1 MDLPE
6 YTSVRLAQSPL
17 LLVAA
22 QINFEEV
29 GREVTHAQARS
40 VQKKMGSGW
49 TRLESAPLVQATMT
63 SGGAVNE
70 PNRQAYRLS
79 APAGSWTLQ
88 LNPST
93 VTLETRAYEGWETL
107 RTQLAALA
115 TAVAEVFDPA
125 SEHRLGLRYIDQ
137 IPLPSGRTGWD
148 GLIESSL
155 LGLSRDRR
163 FADNVLAT
171 DQRVLLQLDGDARCV
186 LRYGQVPDPATN
198 QAAETY
204 LLDYDVFREN
214 REYAP
219 TSVMTGAD
227 ALHNYVGG
235 LFLASITAD
244 LYKRLAETE

>member
-6 YTSVRLAQSPL
+6 YTSVRLPRSPL

-22 QINFEEV
+22 QINFEDV
-29 GREVTHAQARS
+29 GREVAHVQARS
-40 VQKKMGSGW
+40 VQKRMGPGW
-49 TRLESAPLVQATMT
+49 TRLESAPLVQTT
-63 SGGAVNE
+63 VTPGGAVNE

-93 VTLETRAYEGWETL
+93 VTLETRAYEGWVTF
-107 RTQLAALA
+107 RMQLAALV

-125 SEHRLGLRYIDQ
+125 SEQRLGLRYIDQ
-137 IPLPSGRTGWD
+137 VPLPDGRSGWN
-148 GLIESSL
+148 GLIEKSL
-155 LGLSRDRR
+155 LGLTLDQR
-163 FADNVLAT
+163 FAGSVLAS
-171 DQRVLLQLDGDARCV
+171 DQRVLLQLDGDTRCV

-214 REYAP
+214 REYDPA
-219 TSVMTGAD
+219 SVIAGAD
-227 ALHNYVGG
+227 ALHDYVGG
-235 LFLASITAD
+235 LFRASITDD
-244 LYKRLAETE
+244 LYAWLAAG